1 MIKTKS
7 TLRETVQRMIK
18 VDGFDSIPP
27 QVERLI
33 QLDELCVEKGRDT
46 DILQKLSG
54 IASLYGYSEE
64 FCNFLANMAV
74 FSIPYDIDDS
84 CTHVDDFIESLMSRE
99 SEETVIKIILGYARD
114 NANIDGPCCMPPDF
128 MAKYEKEQEEK
139 FNNPRAYYAKYGEE
153 EYNRYCDKDGIFSY
167 AAFLKQHHR

>member
-7 TLRETVQRMIK
+7 DEREVAQMVIKRMGL
-18 VDGFDSIPP
+18 DTIP
-27 QVERLI
+27 QWWERRI
-33 QLDELCVEKGRDT
+33 QLDELCVEKGIDT

-74 FSIPYDIDDS
+74 TSLPVDVDDS
-84 CTHVDDFIESLMSRE
+84 YTHVDVFIELLMSKAP
-99 SEETVIKIILGYARD
+99 EEIVIKNILGYAREHAD
-114 NANIDGPCCMPPDF
+114 IDGPCGVSKEY

-139 FNNPRAYYAKYGEE
+139 FNNPRAFYAKYGEE
-153 EYNRYCDKDGIFSY
+153 EYNRYCDKDGTFSY
-167 AAFLKQHHR
+167 AAFLKQNHR

>member
-7 TLRETVQRMIK
+7 TLRETVQRMMK
-18 VDGFDSIPP
+18 VDGLDSIPP

-33 QLDELCVEKGRDT
+33 QLEELCVEKGRDT

-74 FSIPYDIDDS
+74 TSLPDDVDDS
-84 CTHVDDFIESLMSRE
+84 YTHVDVFIELLMSKAP
-99 SEETVIKIILGYARD
+99 EEIVIKNILGYAREH
-114 NANIDGPCCMPPDF
+114 ANIDGPCGVSKEYMD
-128 MAKYEKEQEEK
+128 KYEKEQEEK
-139 FNNPRAYYAKYGEE
+139 FNNPRAFYAKYGEE